1 MVSLPLLV
9 RQRTASR
16 SALPRHVF
24 HDSSHDTPIVA
35 SHIRTR
41 DLCWSGACLRIEHDA
56 RFDESRTVES
66 LALTQATKASLTKP
80 THRAING
87 YSDTRTQSFH
97 PPPLFAHPG
106 ARVRA
111 VRGSC
116 SSVRNCR
123 TDGNAFACPGR
134 GGERHSRAIRGCAR
148 SQPRPPFRK
157 RHHARHL
164 HGAHSSGWVI

>member
-56 RFDESRTVES
+56 PFDESRTVES
-66 LALTQATKASLTKP
+66 LALTQVTKAFLTKP
-80 THRAING
+80 TEPSMDIPIPEPNRSILLAFLRILACAL
-87 YSDTRTQSFH
+87 TRS
-97 PPPLFAHPG
+97 
-106 ARVRA
+106 
-111 VRGSC
+111 
-116 SSVRNCR
+116 
-123 TDGNAFACPGR
+123 
-134 GGERHSRAIRGCAR
+134 
-148 SQPRPPFRK
+148 
-157 RHHARHL
+157 
-164 HGAHSSGWVI
+164 